1 MTKEETIKILEEL
14 LWHLQMSS
22 AKSANDYRDALRE
35 AMKMLSQKGRWI
47 ELPCE
52 IGTKLYRVTHPY
64 RQPAKVT
71 EFTAKN
77 FRTVGKRHRIQIEVQ
92 ATNVPA
98 TNWMYFS
105 DFYTTKE
112 EAEKALADFK
122 KEHPFD

>member
-1 MTKEETIKILEEL
+1 MTSEEVVKILEEL
-14 LWHLQMSS
+14 LWHLRVCP
-22 AKSANDYRDALRE
+22 AKSANDYRDALRK
-35 AMKMLSQKGRWI
+35 AMKMLSQKGQWI
-47 ELPCE
+47 ELPCA

-71 EFTAKN
+71 EFTVKN

-105 DFYTTKE
+105 DFYATKE